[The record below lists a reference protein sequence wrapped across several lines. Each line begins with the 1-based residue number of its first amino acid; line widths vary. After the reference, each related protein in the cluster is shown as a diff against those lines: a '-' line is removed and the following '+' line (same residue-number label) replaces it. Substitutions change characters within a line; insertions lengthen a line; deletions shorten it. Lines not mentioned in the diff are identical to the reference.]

1 MLGSYFSVITMDEH
15 QSCIQT
21 WGFIWQMSEEK
32 QEENIVFEIFSHSNI
47 KQQLEQIFDKNW

>member
-1 MLGSYFSVITMDEH
+1 MNIRAAFKRGALYDKWVRK
-15 QSCIQT
+15 
-21 WGFIWQMSEEK
+21 K